1 MDLKQNRR
9 HQIPSLS
16 ACRML
21 AAAVLEPSVPT
32 HLSVLTTAS
41 TSGMLALWEIA
52 LSSLSSWLFNR
63 RYLFLK
69 QDNWGAGEKNV
80 MNPSEW
86 QANMQFYGMQC
97 HRPLR
102 AAEQGT
108 QFSPL
113 HLSQPFTLP
122 ASTTAHSHSKPTS
135 CCFLRVPHSFQHQA
149 ALRCLFCAVHHQMES
164 FPNFCFQMAFE
175 NLSNSLMD
183 FCSHK

>member
-9 HQIPSLS
+9 HQIPSVS

-135 CCFLRVPHSFQHQA
+135 CCFLSGPSQ
-149 ALRCLFCAVHHQMES
+149 
-164 FPNFCFQMAFE
+164 
-175 NLSNSLMD
+175 LSAPSSPEMPVLC
-183 FCSHK
+183 CSSSDGEFYKYLLPDGFWKSQQQFDGFLQS

>member
-1 MDLKQNRR
+1 MTEIKANVVDLKQNRR

-113 HLSQPFTLP
+113 HLSQPFALP

-135 CCFLRVPHSFQHQA
+135 CCFLSGPSQLSAPSSPEMPVLCCSSSDGVFQIFA
-149 ALRCLFCAVHHQMES
+149 SRWLLKISATV
-164 FPNFCFQMAFE
+164 
-175 NLSNSLMD
+175 
-183 FCSHK
+183 